1 MGIFD
6 KIKSFLSDP
15 ENSDTSSVN
24 PSGAIPAT
32 PAIPTTPV
40 PPVETRNETPVKS
53 CAAPVPGPDNAPGA
67 APSGAPS
74 GAVSPMMGLG
84 MTGSAPGA
92 VPASTGAKPFPT
104 PDQFDSSEAFAE
116 AYKEATA
123 EAMKQAALSRN
134 PPKNLNEVFTKATKD
149 AEDKMRK
156 DGFSESQIEMS
167 RRSPGM
173 MSGMP
178 GAVPWGTGHD
188 GNEHDGDGL
197 DAR

>member
-24 PSGAIPAT
+24 PSGAIPEPPPT
-32 PAIPTTPV
+32 PTP
-40 PPVETRNETPVKS
+40 PFETRNGST
-53 CAAPVPGPDNAPGA
+53 VPGPDNASGT